1 MEHDGSNDTNTR
13 VAADAFLPASWCT
26 CEANCSQLPTRP
38 IVIGDDEKSEK
49 IGPRIIVNG
58 GTGEKIVIDDSRR
71 GREDVSIYRDDILF
85 TILKKDRKDDLWL
98 NVSVIIWMRC
108 QE

>member
-1 MEHDGSNDTNTR
+1 MGER
-13 VAADAFLPASWCT
+13 VD
-26 CEANCSQLPTRP
+26 R
-38 IVIGDDEKSEK
+38 
-49 IGPRIIVNG
+49 
-58 GTGEKIVIDDSRR
+58 EKIVIDDSRR
-71 GREDVSIYRDDILF
+71 EREDVSIYRGDILF